1 MQASRNSHSRQ
12 SHDPIQVTLSLK
24 THLPHPWLGIFR
36 IFPCAHE
43 VPLNLCI
50 SGTHV
55 CEFGFILNLIRFLM
69 LAVFEIMN
77 VCGMVIDT
85 FAGAYIGPGVG
96 IYHRS
101 TVVAREAHIFYTHRI
116 S

>member
-1 MQASRNSHSRQ
+1 
-12 SHDPIQVTLSLK
+12 
-24 THLPHPWLGIFR
+24 
-36 IFPCAHE
+36 
-43 VPLNLCI
+43 
-50 SGTHV
+50 
-55 CEFGFILNLIRFLM
+55 M

-85 FAGAYIGPGVG
+85 FAGKYIGPGVG